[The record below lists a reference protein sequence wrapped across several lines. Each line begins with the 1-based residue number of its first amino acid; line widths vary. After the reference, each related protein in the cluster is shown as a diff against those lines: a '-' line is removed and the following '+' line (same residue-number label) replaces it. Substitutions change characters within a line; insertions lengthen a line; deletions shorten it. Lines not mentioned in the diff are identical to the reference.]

1 MESLH
6 LEIVTPDKVVLNTTA
21 DYIGVPGITGQFG
34 VLPHHVPM
42 LCALGVGGLYYRT
55 ANTAEQIFVSGGF
68 VEVSGNVVSV
78 LTETAERAADIDV
91 TRAQAAKKR
100 AEERLAS
107 QAENVDTARA
117 RAALNRA
124 VARLNIS
131 GVA

>member
-1 MESLH
+1 MESLQ

-21 DYIGVPGITGQFG
+21 DYIGVPGIAGQFG
-34 VLPHHVPM
+34 ILPHHVPM
-42 LCALGVGGLYYRT
+42 LSALGIGGLYYR
-55 ANTAEQIFVSGGF
+55 AASNAEQIFVSGGF

-91 TRAQAAKKR
+91 SRAQAAKKR

-107 QAENVDTARA
+107 QAENVDMARA

-124 VARLNIS
+124 VARLNIA
-131 GVA
+131 GIA